1 MDRKHYAIVAFP
13 TSQAAAAAEIHVSDS
28 AFDCRLIPMPEQIA
42 AGCGLVLQ
50 LPVEDVKAVQSILE
64 KNRIAVDEYYE
75 VHFINRKKSV
85 DVLER

>member
-1 MDRKHYAIVAFP
+1 MNRKHYAIVAFP

-28 AFDCRLIPMPEQIA
+28 AIDCRLIPMPEQLS

-50 LPVEDVKAVQSILE
+50 FSVEDVKAVQTILE
-64 KNRIAVDEYYE
+64 ENRIAVDGYYE
-75 VHFINRKKSV
+75 VHFLNRKKSV